1 MYSTKTAI
9 ESTGSIYMNAG
20 INDNVT
26 LSNVEVT
33 KSPTG
38 KDFIRFTF
46 SDKDGKT
53 AEMTE
58 WKNEKNMYVKTDAEL
73 QKEDDRQFGRIM
85 QIIKCYI
92 SEIPDVELNSFV
104 SMINWVKTILD
115 GVNKDTKLR
124 LKVVYD
130 NKGFIRVSKNGIF
143 VEPMTVQESRIVLT
157 GRDKIDRPNI
167 PVDKEETPKTDPLSA
182 VNDAT
187 PADETKSD
195 DDLPF

>member
-9 ESTGSIYMNAG
+9 ESTGSVYMNAG

-26 LSNVEVT
+26 LSNVEVA

-46 SDKDGKT
+46 SDADGKT

-58 WKNEKNMYVKTDAEL
+58 WKNEKSMYVKTDAEL

-92 SEIPDVELNSFV
+92 SEVPDVELNSFV
-104 SMINWVKTILD
+104 DMINWVKTTLD

-157 GRDKIDRPNI
+157 GRDKTIRPDI

-187 PADETKSD
+187 PADETNSD

>member
-9 ESTGSIYMNAG
+9 ESTGSAFMNAG

-26 LSNVEVT
+26 LNNVEVT

-46 SDKDGKT
+46 ADADGKT
-53 AEMTE
+53 AEWIE
-58 WKNEKNMYVKTDAEL
+58 WKNEKSMYVKTDAEL
-73 QKEDDRQFGRIM
+73 QTEDNRQFGRIL
-85 QIIKCYI
+85 QILKCYM
-92 SEIPDVELNSFV
+92 SEVPEVELNSFV
-104 SMINWVKTILD
+104 DMINWVKNTLD

-130 NKGFIRVSKNGIF
+130 NKGFIRVSRNGIF
-143 VEPMTVQESRIVLT
+143 VEPMSVTESRIVLT
-157 GRDKIDRPNI
+157 GRDKTTRPDI
-167 PVDKEETPKTDPLSA
+167 PVDKEETPKTDPLST

-187 PADETKSD
+187 PADETNSD

>member
-26 LSNVEVT
+26 LSDVEVT

-46 SDKDGKT
+46 SDADGKT

-58 WKNEKNMYVKTDAEL
+58 WKNEKSMYVKTDAEL

-92 SEIPDVELNSFV
+92 SEVPDVELNSFV
-104 SMINWVKTILD
+104 DMINWVKTTLN

-157 GRDKIDRPNI
+157 GRDKTTRPDI

-187 PADETKSD
+187 PADETNSD

>member
-46 SDKDGKT
+46 SDADGKT

-58 WKNEKNMYVKTDAEL
+58 WKNEKSMYVKTDAEL

-92 SEIPDVELNSFV
+92 SEVPDVELNSFV
-104 SMINWVKTILD
+104 DMINWVKTTLN

-143 VEPMTVQESRIVLT
+143 VEPMAVQESRIVLT
-157 GRDKIDRPNI
+157 GRDKTIRPDI

-187 PADETKSD
+187 PADETNSD

>member
-26 LSNVEVT
+26 LSNVEVA

-46 SDKDGKT
+46 SDADGKT

-58 WKNEKNMYVKTDAEL
+58 WKNEKSMYVKTDVEL

-92 SEIPDVELNSFV
+92 SEVPDVELNSFV
-104 SMINWVKTILD
+104 DMINWVKTTLN

-157 GRDKIDRPNI
+157 GRDKTIRPDI

-187 PADETKSD
+187 PADETNSD

>member
-9 ESTGSIYMNAG
+9 ESTGSVYMNAG

-26 LSNVEVT
+26 LSDVEVT

-46 SDKDGKT
+46 SDADGKT

-58 WKNEKNMYVKTDAEL
+58 WKNEKSMYVKTDAEL

-92 SEIPDVELNSFV
+92 SEVPDVELNSFV
-104 SMINWVKTILD
+104 DMINWVKTTLN

-143 VEPMTVQESRIVLT
+143 VEPMAVQESRIVLT
-157 GRDKIDRPNI
+157 GRDKTIRPDI

-187 PADETKSD
+187 PADETNSD

>member
-38 KDFIRFTF
+38 KDFIRLTF
-46 SDKDGKT
+46 SDADGKT
-53 AEMTE
+53 AGMTE
-58 WKNEKNMYVKTDAEL
+58 WKNEKSMYVKTDAEL
-73 QKEDDRQFGRIM
+73 QKEDDRQFGRII
-85 QIIKCYI
+85 QIIKCYV

-104 SMINWVKTILD
+104 DMINWVKITLD

-143 VEPMTVQESRIVLT
+143 VEPMSVQESRIVLT
-157 GRDKIDRPNI
+157 GHDKTVRPDI
-167 PVDKEETPKTDPLSA
+167 PVDKEDAPKTDPLSA
-182 VNDAT
+182 VNDAI
-187 PADETKSD
+187 PADETNSD

>member
-26 LSNVEVT
+26 LSNVEVA

-46 SDKDGKT
+46 SDADGKT

-58 WKNEKNMYVKTDAEL
+58 WKNEKSMYVKTDAEL

-92 SEIPDVELNSFV
+92 SEVPDVELNSFID
-104 SMINWVKTILD
+104 MINWVKTTLN

-157 GRDKIDRPNI
+157 GRDKIVRPDI

-187 PADETKSD
+187 PADETNSD

>member
-9 ESTGSIYMNAG
+9 ESTGSAFMNAG

-26 LSNVEVT
+26 LNNVEVT

-46 SDKDGKT
+46 TDADGKT
-53 AEMTE
+53 AEWTE
-58 WKNEKNMYVKTDAEL
+58 WKNEKSMYIKTDAEL
-73 QKEDDRQFGRIM
+73 QTEDNRQFGRIL
-85 QIIKCYI
+85 QILKCYMD
-92 SEIPDVELNSFV
+92 EVPDVELNSFAD
-104 SMINWVKTILD
+104 MINWVKTTLNA
-115 GVNKDTKLR
+115 VNKDTKLR
-124 LKVVYD
+124 LKVVFD
-130 NKGFIRVSKNGIF
+130 NKGFIRVSRNGIF

-157 GRDKIDRPNI
+157 GRDKTIRPDI

-187 PADETKSD
+187 PADETNSD

>member
-26 LSNVEVT
+26 LSNVEVA

-46 SDKDGKT
+46 SDADGKT

-58 WKNEKNMYVKTDAEL
+58 WKNEKSMYVKTDAEL

-92 SEIPDVELNSFV
+92 SEVPDVELNSFID
-104 SMINWVKTILD
+104 MINWVKTTLN

-157 GRDKIDRPNI
+157 GRDKTIRPDI
-167 PVDKEETPKTDPLSA
+167 PVDKEETPKIDPLSA

-187 PADETKSD
+187 PADETNSD

>member
-46 SDKDGKT
+46 SDADGKT

-58 WKNEKNMYVKTDAEL
+58 WKNEKSMYVKTDAEL

-92 SEIPDVELNSFV
+92 SEVPDVELNSFV
-104 SMINWVKTILD
+104 DMINWVKTTLNE
-115 GVNKDTKLR
+115 VNKDTKLR

-157 GRDKIDRPNI
+157 GRDKTIRPDI

-187 PADETKSD
+187 PADETNSD

>member
-9 ESTGSIYMNAG
+9 ESTGSVFMNAG

-26 LSNVEVT
+26 LSNVEVA

-46 SDKDGKT
+46 SDADGKT

-58 WKNEKNMYVKTDAEL
+58 WKNEKSMYVKTDAEL

-92 SEIPDVELNSFV
+92 SEVPDVELNSFID
-104 SMINWVKTILD
+104 MINWVKTTLN

-157 GRDKIDRPNI
+157 GRDKTIRPDI
-167 PVDKEETPKTDPLSA
+167 PVDKEETPKIDPLSA

-187 PADETKSD
+187 PADETNSD